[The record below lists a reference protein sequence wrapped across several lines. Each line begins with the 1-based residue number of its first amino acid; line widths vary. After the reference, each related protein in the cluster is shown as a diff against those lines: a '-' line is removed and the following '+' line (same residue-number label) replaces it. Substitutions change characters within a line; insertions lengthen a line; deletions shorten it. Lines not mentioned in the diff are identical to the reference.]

1 MTWVQAPAYV
11 TLGKLLDM
19 PDLVS
24 LSIKIG
30 ITGLVASQCR
40 REAGTIHCKKT
51 LQSPLE
57 LILFTMPSFYKG
69 PYSPYHPNCDLAVH
83 SLLITVPGICFL

>member
-30 ITGLVASQCR
+30 ITGLVASQCP

-57 LILFTMPSFYKG
+57 LKIPEGNLWGAGMPTLPQVLGGLLYFAG
-69 PYSPYHPNCDLAVH
+69 FQRCLAK
-83 SLLITVPGICFL
+83 